1 MARIPYPEPNEV
13 SEAKRAILEN
23 PPGRLLNV
31 SKMNMHAPDNM
42 WLALRGYL
50 RSHMFDST
58 IDPKLKEL
66 LILRVAYLCRSDY
79 ELFHHI
85 SIAENLGV
93 TKAQIEAM
101 RTGEF
106 GDLSPEERALSRF
119 VTEITRDVKP
129 TDATVAD
136 FLQHFSAED
145 FIEIIML
152 INGYMTTAAIAST
165 TGADIEDEAI
175 KSFDRP

>member
-106 GDLSPEERALSRF
+106 GDPFAGGAGTIP
-119 VTEITRDVKP
+119 VRD
-129 TDATVAD
+129 
-136 FLQHFSAED
+136 
-145 FIEIIML
+145 
-152 INGYMTTAAIAST
+152 
-165 TGADIEDEAI
+165 
-175 KSFDRP
+175 

>member
-1 MARIPYPEPNEV
+1 M
-13 SEAKRAILEN
+13 
-23 PPGRLLNV
+23 
-31 SKMNMHAPDNM
+31 
-42 WLALRGYL
+42 
-50 RSHMFDST
+50 
-58 IDPKLKEL
+58 
-66 LILRVAYLCRSDY
+66 
-79 ELFHHI
+79 
-85 SIAENLGV
+85 
-93 TKAQIEAM
+93 
-101 RTGEF
+101 
-106 GDLSPEERALSRF
+106 
-119 VTEITRDVKP
+119 TEITRDVKP